1 MDMARNILHLLHK
14 FTFGVTERVIVNLV
28 NHATEKSKN
37 YICSFCDADSD
48 FLKELT
54 CPNPVVYSLSKA
66 KGNNLSVPFRISSFC
81 KQYRVDIIHSLGW
94 GTYVEGL
101 LAAKLLGK
109 RRKFIFS
116 FRGKTMEDTLGIP
129 KRRIFA
135 QRLLSNFC
143 DTILAPSEESRKEYS
158 QDIRIK
164 PDKIQ
169 VIYNGIDLNRF
180 HLSRSEPTKGIRE
193 TFDFRSDDIVI
204 GSVARFDPVKNM
216 GALVKAFSKIEK
228 TTLGPVRLLLVGD
241 GSELPGVQKMTFDL
255 GLRDRVVFTG
265 MRRDIPDC
273 LGMMDIY
280 VQPSRFEGIPN
291 SVLEAMASGL
301 PVVATNVGGLH
312 EIVEDGKTGFLVDL
326 DNEAGLIR
334 AIEFLIGHGDRRRQM
349 GADGKKRVL
358 SRFSISKMVS
368 DYEDLYERLTKP
380 DH

>member
-1 MDMARNILHLLHK
+1 MATNVLHLLHK
-14 FTFGVTERVIVNLV
+14 FTFGGTERVIVNLV

-48 FLKELT
+48 FLKELS
-54 CPNPVVYSLSKA
+54 CPNQVVYSLNKA
-66 KGNNLSVPFRISSFC
+66 EGNNFSIPFRISSFC
-81 KQYRVDIIHSLGW
+81 RQHHIDIIHSLGW

-101 LAAKLLGK
+101 LAAKFLGK
-109 RRKFIFS
+109 RRKFILS

-135 QRLLSNFC
+135 QRLLSNLC
-143 DTILAPSEESRKEYS
+143 DAILAPSEESRKEYS
-158 QDIRIK
+158 RDICIK

-169 VIYNGIDLNRF
+169 VIYNGIDVNRFRLNR
-180 HLSRSEPTKGIRE
+180 SERIKEIGGV
-193 TFDFRSDDIVI
+193 FDFGSDDIVI

-216 GALVKAFSKIEK
+216 GVLVKAFSKIEK
-228 TTLGPVRLLLVGD
+228 TSLGPVKLLLVGD
-241 GSELPGVQKMTFDL
+241 GPDLPGIQKMAFDL

-280 VQPSRFEGIPN
+280 VQPSRFEGMPN

-301 PVVATNVGGLH
+301 PVVATNVGGVR
-312 EIVEDGKTGFLVDL
+312 EIVEDGKTGFLVDV

-334 AIEFLIGHGDRRRQM
+334 AIELLVRHPDRRRQM
-349 GADGKKRVL
+349 GADGRKRVI
-358 SRFSISKMVS
+358 SRFSISTMVS
-368 DYEDLYERLTKP
+368 DYEDLYERLTKS

>member
-1 MDMARNILHLLHK
+1 
-14 FTFGVTERVIVNLV
+14 
-28 NHATEKSKN
+28 
-37 YICSFCDADSD
+37 
-48 FLKELT
+48 
-54 CPNPVVYSLSKA
+54 
-66 KGNNLSVPFRISSFC
+66 
-81 KQYRVDIIHSLGW
+81 
-94 GTYVEGL
+94 
-101 LAAKLLGK
+101 
-109 RRKFIFS
+109 
-116 FRGKTMEDTLGIP
+116 
-129 KRRIFA
+129 
-135 QRLLSNFC
+135 
-143 DTILAPSEESRKEYS
+143 
-158 QDIRIK
+158 
-164 PDKIQ
+164 

-180 HLSRSEPTKGIRE
+180 QLNRSELIKEIGGG
-193 TFDFRSDDIVI
+193 FDFGSDDIVI

-228 TTLGPVRLLLVGD
+228 TTLGPVKLLLVGD
-241 GSELPGVQKMTFDL
+241 GPELPGIQKMAVDL

-301 PVVATNVGGLH
+301 PVVATNVGGVH

-334 AIEFLIGHGDRRRQM
+334 AIEFLIRHADRRRQM
-349 GADGKKRVL
+349 GADGKKRAM

-368 DYEDLYERLTKP
+368 DYENLYERLTKS

>member
-1 MDMARNILHLLHK
+1 MATNILHLLHK
-14 FTFGVTERVIVNLV
+14 FTFGGTQRVIVNLV
-28 NHATEKSKN
+28 NHANEKSRN

-54 CPNPVVYSLSKA
+54 CRNPVVYSLNKA
-66 KGNNLSVPFRISSFC
+66 EGNNFSIPFKISSFC
-81 KQYRVDIIHSLGW
+81 RQHHIDIIHSLGW

-101 LAAKLLGK
+101 LAAKFLGK

-116 FRGKTMEDTLGIP
+116 FRGKTMEDTLRIP
-129 KRRIFA
+129 KRRILA

-143 DTILAPSEESRKEYS
+143 DAILAPSEESRKEYS
-158 QDIRIK
+158 RDIRIK

-169 VIYNGIDLNRF
+169 VIYNGIDVNRFQLNRSD
-180 HLSRSEPTKGIRE
+180 LTKGMRE
-193 TFDFRSDDIVI
+193 SFSFGSDDIVI

-228 TTLGPVRLLLVGD
+228 TTVGPVKLLLVGD
-241 GSELPGVQKMTFDL
+241 GPELHGIQKMAFDL
-255 GLRDRVVFTG
+255 ALRDRVVFAG

-301 PVVATNVGGLH
+301 PVVATNVGGLR

-326 DNEAGLIR
+326 DNEAALIR
-334 AIEFLIGHGDRRRQM
+334 AIEFLIRHVDRRRQM
-349 GADGKKRVL
+349 GMDGKERVL
-358 SRFSISKMVS
+358 SRFSISKTVS
-368 DYEDLYERLTKP
+368 DYEDLYERLMKF
-380 DH
+380 HH

>member
-1 MDMARNILHLLHK
+1 MVRNILHLLHK
-14 FTFGVTERVIVNLV
+14 FTFGGTERVIVNLV
-28 NHATEKSKN
+28 NHATEKSRN

-54 CPNPVVYSLSKA
+54 CTNPVVYSLNKTE
-66 KGNNLSVPFRISSFC
+66 GNNISIPFKISSFC
-81 KQYRVDIIHSLGW
+81 KQHRVDIIHSLGW

-101 LAAKLLGK
+101 LAAKFLGK

-129 KRRIFA
+129 KRRILA

-143 DTILAPSEESRKEYS
+143 DAILAPSEESRKEYS
-158 QDIRIK
+158 RDIRIK

-180 HLSRSEPTKGIRE
+180 RLNRSELIKEIRGA
-193 TFDFRSDDIVI
+193 FDFGSDDIVI
-204 GSVARFDPVKNM
+204 GSIARFDPVKNM
-216 GALVKAFSKIEK
+216 GGLVKAFSKIEK
-228 TTLGPVRLLLVGD
+228 TTLGPVKLLLVGD
-241 GSELPGVQKMTFDL
+241 GPELPGIQKMAFGL

-301 PVVATNVGGLH
+301 PVIATNVGGLH

-334 AIEFLIGHGDRRRQM
+334 AIEFLIRHADRRRQM
-349 GADGKKRVL
+349 GTDGRKGVI
-358 SRFSISKMVS
+358 SQFSISKMVS
-368 DYEDLYERLTKP
+368 DYEDLYERLTKS